1 MSRKCT
7 IWVVVISLY
16 LTNVQSTC
24 LEHDAEVL
32 LLCCKSHFKSRH
44 RHGTRPLMLFI
55 SPCSFIHPFNV
66 FSQTLCWR
74 SQCAQSVYIPD
85 IPRCLHAVFI
95 STSFA
100 VHRIMLHSE
109 TVCSFRNGYIAR
121 LHIQHF
127 HSHTPVLG
135 GVLHRSLGKFWLVNV
150 KIILKVMLGCRYLKC
165 LSIWTSG
172 CSLWRMWWTYWLRGR
187 RQLFGGPTDCV
198 EEGNYLVDLLT
209 AWKKAI
215 IWWTYW
221 LRGRRQLFE
230 NVNKQ
235 RLKLYYYVYCHSLQ
249 KCLNCACVCMRV
261 GVCVCVSSEQL
272 WS

>member
-150 KIILKVMLGCRYLKC
+150 KIILKVMLGCWYLKC

-172 CSLWRMWWTYWLRGR
+172 CSLWRMWRTYWLRGR

-198 EEGNYLVDLLT
+198 EEGNYLIMWT
-209 AWKKAI
+209 NSAW
-215 IWWTYW
+215 
-221 LRGRRQLFE
+221 
-230 NVNKQ
+230 N
-235 RLKLYYYVYCHSLQ
+235 
-249 KCLNCACVCMRV
+249 CLITCAVIRYRSASTV
-261 GVCVCVSSEQL
+261 RVCVCVSVCVCVFLQSSSGVKLYIKHACSLQL
-272 WS
+272 

>member
-1 MSRKCT
+1 M
-7 IWVVVISLY
+7 Y

-74 SQCAQSVYIPD
+74 SQCAPSVYIPD

-100 VHRIMLHSE
+100 VHSIMLHSE
-109 TVCSFRNGYIAR
+109 TACSFRNGYIAR

-172 CSLWRMWWTYWLRGR
+172 CSL
-187 RQLFGGPTDCV
+187 
-198 EEGNYLVDLLT
+198 
-209 AWKKAI
+209 
-215 IWWTYW
+215 
-221 LRGRRQLFE
+221 
-230 NVNKQ
+230 
-235 RLKLYYYVYCHSLQ
+235 
-249 KCLNCACVCMRV
+249 
-261 GVCVCVSSEQL
+261 
-272 WS
+272 